1 MCNLNYHN
9 VKIRIP
15 DLVQRLGKISP
26 EYKYE
31 AQSIGEAISLLL
43 VLNDIL
49 NNTTNGDS
57 NE

>member
-1 MCNLNYHN
+1 M
-9 VKIRIP
+9 
-15 DLVQRLGKISP
+15 QRLGKISP

-31 AQSIGEAISLLL
+31 ARSIGEAISLLL